1 MVPDDKRIDRI
12 EQTIEKLTDIQV
24 DLTKMLAVHEQRIQS
39 SEKHVSSIEE
49 TLERR
54 REESDIKLRDVYET
68 MRSEDK
74 NIILEIHKLREES
87 TKQHQILTN
96 KITSLEKYIWMY
108 IGGFTVVTFLLT
120 HGDKILRMLK

>member
-1 MVPDDKRIDRI
+1 MVEDRRLDRI
-12 EQTIEKLTDIQV
+12 EQTLEKLADVQI

-39 SEKHVSSIEE
+39 SEKHVSSIEDI
-49 TLERR
+49 LERR

-74 NIILEIHKLREES
+74 NIIAEIHQLRDET

-96 KITSLEKYIWMY
+96 KIASLEKYIWMY
-108 IGGFTVVTFLLT
+108 IGGFTVVTFVVT
-120 HGDKILRMLK
+120 HGDKILRILK

>member
-1 MVPDDKRIDRI
+1 MIEERRLDRI
-12 EQTIEKLTDIQV
+12 EQTLEKLADVQI

-49 TLERR
+49 ILERR
-54 REESDIKLRDVYET
+54 REESDIKLKDVYDT

-74 NIILEIHKLREES
+74 NIIEEIHKLREES

-96 KITSLEKYIWMY
+96 KIASLEKYIWMY
-108 IGGFTVVTFLLT
+108 IGGFTVITFIIT
-120 HGDKILRMLK
+120 HGDKIIRILK

>member
-1 MVPDDKRIDRI
+1 MVEDRRLDRI
-12 EQTIEKLTDIQV
+12 EQTLEKLADVQI

-39 SEKHVSSIEE
+39 SEKHVSSIEDIW
-49 TLERR
+49 ERR

-74 NIILEIHKLREES
+74 NIIAEIHQLRDES

-96 KITSLEKYIWMY
+96 KIASLEKYIWMY
-108 IGGFTVVTFLLT
+108 IGGFTVVTFVVT
-120 HGDKILRMLK
+120 HGDKILRILK

>member
-1 MVPDDKRIDRI
+1 MVEDRRLDRI
-12 EQTIEKLTDIQV
+12 EQTLEKLADVQI

-39 SEKHVSSIEE
+39 SEKHVSSIEDI
-49 TLERR
+49 LERR

-74 NIILEIHKLREES
+74 NIIAEIHQLRDES

-96 KITSLEKYIWMY
+96 KIASLEKYIWMY
-108 IGGFTVVTFLLT
+108 IGGFTVVTFVVT
-120 HGDKILRMLK
+120 HGDKILRILK

>member
-1 MVPDDKRIDRI
+1 MIEEKRLDRI
-12 EQTIEKLTDIQV
+12 EQTLEKLADVQI

-39 SEKHVSSIEE
+39 SEKHVSSIEDI
-49 TLERR
+49 LERR

-74 NIILEIHKLREES
+74 NIITEIHKLREES
-87 TKQHQILTN
+87 TKQHEILTN

-108 IGGFTVVTFLLT
+108 IGGFTVITFVIT
-120 HGDKILRMLK
+120 HSDKILRILK

>member
-1 MVPDDKRIDRI
+1 MAEDKRVDRI
-12 EQTIEKLTDIQV
+12 EQTLEKLADVQI

-39 SEKHVSSIEE
+39 SEKHVSSIEDI
-49 TLERR
+49 LERR

-74 NIILEIHKLREES
+74 NIIAEIHQLRDES

-96 KITSLEKYIWMY
+96 KIASLEKYIWMY
-108 IGGFTVVTFLLT
+108 IGGFTVVTFVIT
-120 HGDKILRMLK
+120 HGDKILRILK

>member
-1 MVPDDKRIDRI
+1 MAEDRRLDRI
-12 EQTIEKLTDIQV
+12 EQTLEKLADVQI

-49 TLERR
+49 IIERR

-74 NIILEIHKLREES
+74 NIIAEIHKLREES

-108 IGGFTVVTFLLT
+108 IGGFTVITFIIT
-120 HGDKILRMLK
+120 HGDKILRILK

>member
-1 MVPDDKRIDRI
+1 MAEDKRVDRI
-12 EQTIEKLTDIQV
+12 EQTLEKLADVQI

-39 SEKHVSSIEE
+39 SEKHVTSIEE
-49 TLERR
+49 MLERR

-74 NIILEIHKLREES
+74 NIIAEIHKLREES

-96 KITSLEKYIWMY
+96 KIASLEKYIWMY
-108 IGGFTVVTFLLT
+108 IGGFTVITFIIT
-120 HGDKILRMLK
+120 HGDKIIRILK